1 MERIGKVLDHG
12 IGLQSVPDRGSVF
25 SVELPQAEAR
35 ASMEPA
41 VAPASASGHIA
52 GLTVLCVDNEPAGL
66 RGMQALLEGW
76 GCRAVTAKSCAEA
89 IGRVGEIGAPVD
101 IILADY
107 HLDEGTGV
115 DAVIA
120 VRAAAGSSPP
130 AIIITADHS
139 AEVQREVRE
148 RGFGLL
154 RKPVKAAAL
163 RALMHQLTWRR
174 AVAAE

>member
-1 MERIGKVLDHG
+1 M
-12 IGLQSVPDRGSVF
+12 F

-35 ASMEPA
+35 AAEPA
-41 VAPASASGHIA
+41 VATTSASGRIA
-52 GLTVLCVDNEPAGL
+52 GLTVLCVDNEPAVL

-76 GCRAVTAKSCAEA
+76 DCRAVMAKAAEA
-89 IGRVGEIGAPVD
+89 IERVGESGRPD

-115 DAVIA
+115 EAVAA
-120 VRAAAGSSPP
+120 VRAAAGSSAPV
-130 AIIITADHS
+130 IIITADHS

-148 RGFGLL
+148 RGSRLL

-163 RALMHQLTWRR
+163 RALMYQLTWRR